1 MGVKIQ
7 MKQARS
13 NFRESPA
20 KKEDL
25 HKSPFE
31 FTTEK
36 ENGSRK
42 VCPRMLSP
50 WGETW
55 MLSTMLVR
63 RMGGVHL
70 SSRCCLQQGGE
81 EWGGHSGGEVGCSG
95 HNYCERKLNIFKEN
109 NWAHAFIL

>member
-31 FTTEK
+31 FTIK
-36 ENGSRK
+36 K
-42 VCPRMLSP
+42 K
-50 WGETW
+50 
-55 MLSTMLVR
+55 
-63 RMGGVHL
+63 MGPGKCAH
-70 SSRCCLQQGGE
+70 
-81 EWGGHSGGEVGCSG
+81 GC
-95 HNYCERKLNIFKEN
+95 
-109 NWAHAFIL
+109 

>member
-31 FTTEK
+31 FTIKKKKRVQESVPTDAK
-36 ENGSRK
+36 SLG
-42 VCPRMLSP
+42 
-50 WGETW
+50 
-55 MLSTMLVR
+55 
-63 RMGGVHL
+63 
-70 SSRCCLQQGGE
+70 
-81 EWGGHSGGEVGCSG
+81 
-95 HNYCERKLNIFKEN
+95 
-109 NWAHAFIL
+109 